1 MSIETTQI
9 SAFISDTTSSELDR
23 YVEAR
28 GLKKAY
34 VVEQALRY
42 HLRAL
47 KELPAEAV
55 VPPLLVV
62 SAETAEHLAERMKK
76 PRKPTPAMRAL
87 FSKK

>member
-1 MSIETTQI
+1 MSTETTQI
-9 SAFISDTTSSELDR
+9 SGFISDATSSELDR

-28 GLKKAY
+28 GLKKSY
-34 VVEQALRY
+34 VLEQALRF

-47 KELPAEAV
+47 KELPADV
-55 VPPLLVV
+55 VIPPLLVV
-62 SAETAEHLAERMKK
+62 SAETVEHLARRMKK